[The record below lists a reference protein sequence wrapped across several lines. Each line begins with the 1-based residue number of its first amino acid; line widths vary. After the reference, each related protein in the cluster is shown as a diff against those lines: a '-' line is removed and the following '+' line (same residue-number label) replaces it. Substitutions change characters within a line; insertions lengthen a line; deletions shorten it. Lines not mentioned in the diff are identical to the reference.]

1 MKTFKHIQNAT
12 LSILTL
18 FIYSMA
24 VRVLIDIWV
33 NNVSYFSFV
42 ELSYATA
49 SSIFVLV
56 IGWFLLLIN
65 VAVWKEKEV

>member
-12 LSILTL
+12 LSLITL
-18 FIYSMA
+18 FVYSMA
-24 VRVLIDIWV
+24 VRVLLDIWV

-65 VAVWKEKEV
+65 IAVWKEKEL

>member
-12 LSILTL
+12 LNIITL
-18 FIYSMA
+18 FIYAMA
-24 VRVLIDIWV
+24 IRVLIDIWV